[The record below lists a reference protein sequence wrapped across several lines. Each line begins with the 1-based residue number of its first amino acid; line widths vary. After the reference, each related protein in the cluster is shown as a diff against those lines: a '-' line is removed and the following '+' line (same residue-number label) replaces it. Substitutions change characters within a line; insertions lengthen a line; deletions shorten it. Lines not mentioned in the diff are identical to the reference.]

1 MAFSMHSHSGQFC
14 PGHAK
19 DTLEEVI
26 QTAIS
31 RGMQTFALT
40 EHMPRTSDEDRYPE
54 EIAENHDISLLLPRH
69 EAFLVE
75 AQRLRAKYAS
85 HISLLIGFEGE
96 WIRPSYGPFIKELA
110 SNPVID
116 YFIGSVHHVHT
127 IPIDYDTVFYA
138 KARNAAGGT
147 DEQLFEDYFD
157 SQYEMLNELKPRVVG
172 HFDLI
177 RLLSPKPNASL
188 KEMKGVWELVVR
200 NLRVVVEQGG
210 LLEINTSALRKGLD
224 EPYPMRCV
232 CEEFLSMGGRLTL
245 SDDSH
250 GIEQVGTNF
259 ERAISYLES
268 LGVQELFTLQGKGL
282 NGTAEVGVQR
292 ILLENVKESF
302 KPRAN

>member
-19 DTLEEVI
+19 DSLEEVI

-31 RGMQTFALT
+31 KGMHTFALT
-40 EHMPRTSDEDRYPE
+40 EHMPRMSDEDRYPE
-54 EIAENHDISLLLPRH
+54 EISAGESVSVLLPLH
-69 EAFLVE
+69 EAFLIE

-85 HISLLIGFEGE
+85 QITILIGFEGE

-110 SNPVID
+110 SDPVID

-127 IPIDYDTVFYA
+127 IPIDYDAAFYA
-138 KARNAAGGT
+138 KARDVAGGT

-157 SQYEMLNELKPRVVG
+157 LQYEMLIELKPKVVG

-177 RLLSPKPNASL
+177 RLLSPTPNASL
-188 KEMKGVWELVVR
+188 KGIKGVWERVVR
-200 NLRVVVEQGG
+200 NLKVVVEQGG
-210 LLEINTSALRKGLD
+210 LLEINSSALRKGLE

-232 CEEFLSMGGRLTL
+232 CEEFLSLGGRLTM

-250 GIEQVGTNF
+250 GIVQVGTNF
-259 ERAISYLES
+259 ERAIGYLES
-268 LGVQELFTLQGKGL
+268 LRVQEVFTLEGKGL
-282 NGTAEVGVQR
+282 DEKSEIRVKAKSVA
-292 ILLENVKESF
+292 LKSVKESF
-302 KPRAN
+302 RP